1 MAEGSQVAD
10 ATADAAGETAG
21 TDGGGAETGAGG
33 AETGAGG
40 AETGG
45 TETGGAETGGAET
58 GGADKGQG
66 WLRRLFRYCWRYRG
80 DVLLALGASL
90 AGMAVMA
97 LVPLVP
103 KLIIDDVIVR
113 HERSLAPWATLLIVA
128 ALVVYV
134 LTYVRRFYGGRLAL
148 DVQHALRTDMYASIT
163 RLDGRRQDNL
173 STGQVIGRGTSDL
186 QLIQGLLFMV
196 PMLIGNILLFLV
208 SLVVMAVLSPLLT
221 VVALA
226 VAPALWILASR
237 SRTRLFPA
245 TWYAQGQAAAV
256 AGVVDGAVTGVRVVK
271 GFGQEA
277 QETDKLREAGRRLFA
292 ARLRTVRLNSRYTP
306 ALQAVPALGQVAM
319 LALGGWMATRGQISL
334 GTFVAFSTYL
344 AQLVGPVRMLTMVLT
359 IGQQARAGVE
369 RVFELIDT
377 EPVIHERPDARE
389 LPEDAPATVEF
400 DRVSFGYDPERP
412 VLSEVS
418 LRIEPGET
426 LAVVGASGSGKST
439 LSMLLP
445 RFYDVSSGA
454 VRIGGHDVRELTYDS
469 LRGAIGLV
477 PEDSFLFSDTVRAN
491 LAYGLPDAS
500 EERIRAAAR
509 AAQADGFISA
519 LPDGYDTE
527 VGEQGLTLSGGQRQR
542 LALARAI
549 LTDPRLLI
557 LDDATSAVDARVE
570 HEIHEALRGV
580 MAGRTTL
587 LIAHRPSTLALAD
600 RIAVMERG
608 RVVDV
613 GTDAELRARSA
624 LYRNLLTEDAAPDV
638 PAVPSA
644 PAVPDVPAVPS
655 APATPAAPGGDGAAR
670 TAAPAAGNGSRPW
683 AGADGPAHAEPRG
696 GGAHAAGFAGAFGGE
711 AAASGL
717 AEPCLEEE
725 PSADGDR
732 PARGREGC
740 SRPAA
745 GPRAR
750 GGDDPAH
757 ASGEADG
764 DGVASEP
771 WIRPAGDGADGAVQ
785 AGGARPRYG
794 DAPGHAAADAAGPD
808 AGRPSRRGG
817 DGAAPEPWA
826 RPDDGE
832 GRCRPHGGDDPDH
845 ARAGDGDGAGFAGV
859 SSGGPGARPGGAGAA
874 RGRQVTPELW
884 VRPAGD
890 GRKAGAPAVAAVA
903 GPGMAGALSGMPATP
918 ELLAKVAALPPAT
931 DTPDIDEEAA
941 TRAEETYGLRRLL
954 RGFGAPLA
962 LALLLVA
969 LDALAGLL
977 LPVLIRHG
985 IDQGVQRLALGAVW
999 TASGLALLVVLA
1011 QWAVQ
1016 VGETRLTGR
1025 TGERVLYALR
1035 VKIFAQLQRLGLDY
1049 YEREL
1054 TGKIMTRMTTD
1065 VDALSTF
1072 LQTGLVTAV
1081 VSLLTFFGILV
1092 ALLVIDVQLALV
1104 VFLTLPPLIIG
1115 TVLFRR
1121 RSVKAYQLARE
1132 RVSVVN
1138 ADLQESVAGLR
1149 IVQAFRR
1156 ERSGRERFAA
1166 RSDAYRQAR
1175 LRGQRLISVYF
1186 PFVQLLSSVASAL
1199 VLIVGAGR
1207 VGDGTLTTGA
1217 LVAYLLYIDLFFAPV
1232 QQLSQVFDGYQQATV
1247 SLGRIQELLREPTTT
1262 PVADAPREVGAMR
1275 GEIAFEDVRFRYGD
1289 GEEALAGISLTI
1301 PAGQTVAF
1309 VGETGAGKSTLVKL
1323 VARFYDP
1330 TGGAVRV
1337 DGADL
1342 RELDL
1347 TEYRGH
1353 LGVVPQEPYLFAGT
1367 VRDAIAYGRPDASDA
1382 EVEAAARAVGA
1393 HEMVASLDGGY
1404 LHEVAERGRNLSA
1417 GQRQLIALAR
1427 AELVDPDILLL
1438 DEATAALDLAT
1449 EALVNQATDRLTGR
1463 RTTLVVAHRLTTAA
1477 RADRVVVLDH
1487 GRVVEDGTHEE
1498 LVARDGRYATLWR
1511 TFMGET
1517 APAVA

>member
-1 MAEGSQVAD
+1 MFG
-10 ATADAAGETAG
+10 
-21 TDGGGAETGAGG
+21 
-33 AETGAGG
+33 
-40 AETGG
+40 
-45 TETGGAETGGAET
+45 
-58 GGADKGQG
+58 
-66 WLRRLFRYCWRYRG
+66 YCWLYRK

-103 KLIIDDVIVR
+103 KLIIDDVIVQQD
-113 HERSLAPWATLLIVA
+113 RSLAPWATLLIVA

-134 LTYVRRFYGGRLAL
+134 LTYIRRFYGGRLAL
-148 DVQHALRTDMYASIT
+148 DVQHALRTEMYASIA
-163 RLDGRRQDNL
+163 RFDGRRQDNL
-173 STGQVIGRGTSDL
+173 STGQIIGRATSDL

-196 PMLIGNILLFLV
+196 PMMIGNILLFLV
-208 SLVVMAVLSPLLT
+208 SLIVMVTLSPLLT

-237 SRTRLFPA
+237 SRIRLFPA

-277 QETDKLREAGRRLFA
+277 QETDKLRAVGRRLFA

-319 LALGGWMATRGQISL
+319 LALGGWMATRGQITL

-344 AQLVGPVRMLTMVLT
+344 AQLVGPVRMLTMLLT

-377 EPVIHERPDARE
+377 EPVIDERPGARE

-400 DRVSFGYDPERP
+400 DRVSFGYDPGRP

-469 LRGAIGLV
+469 LRGAVGLV

-491 LAYGLPDAS
+491 LAYGQPDAS

-519 LPDGYDTE
+519 LPHGYDTE

-549 LTDPRLLI
+549 LTDPRLLV

-600 RIAVMERG
+600 RIAVLDRG

-613 GTDAELRARSA
+613 GTDEELRARSA
-624 LYRNLLTEDAAPDV
+624 VYRRLLADDAQ
-638 PAVPSA
+638 
-644 PAVPDVPAVPS
+644 
-655 APATPAAPGGDGAAR
+655 PAA
-670 TAAPAAGNGSRPW
+670 
-683 AGADGPAHAEPRG
+683 
-696 GGAHAAGFAGAFGGE
+696 
-711 AAASGL
+711 
-717 AEPCLEEE
+717 
-725 PSADGDR
+725 
-732 PARGREGC
+732 
-740 SRPAA
+740 
-745 GPRAR
+745 AR
-750 GGDDPAH
+750 GGDDPKH
-757 ASGEADG
+757 AVGLAGAFAGESAATALVEPCLDGEKHGDGEQVAELPPHGDGGQVAELVPHGDG
-764 DGVASEP
+764 DHVAELL
-771 WIRPAGDGADGAVQ
+771 
-785 AGGARPRYG
+785 PR
-794 DAPGHAAADAAGPD
+794 
-808 AGRPSRRGG
+808 
-817 DGAAPEPWA
+817 
-826 RPDDGE
+826 
-832 GRCRPHGGDDPDH
+832 GGDDPEH
-845 ARAGDGDGAGFAGV
+845 ADGC
-859 SSGGPGARPGGAGAA
+859 PRPGG
-874 RGRQVTPELW
+874 VTPELW
-884 VRPAGD
+884 VRPDGD
-890 GRKAGAPAVAAVA
+890 GRKDDTAAGSGAAAVA
-903 GPGMAGALSGMPATP
+903 GPGIAGALSGMPATP

-931 DTPDIDEEAA
+931 DTPDIDEEQAA
-941 TRAEETYGLRRLL
+941 RPEETYGLRRLL

-962 LALLLVA
+962 VALLLVA
-969 LDALAGLL
+969 VDAVAGLL

-985 IDQGVQRLALGAVW
+985 IDQGVQRLSLGAVW
-999 TASGLALLVVLA
+999 AASGLALLVVLV
-1011 QWAVQ
+1011 QWAAQ
-1016 VGETRLTGR
+1016 IGETRMTGR

-1054 TGKIMTRMTTD
+1054 SGKIMTRMTTD

-1092 ALLVIDVQLALV
+1092 ALLIIDVGLALV

-1115 TVLFRR
+1115 TVVFRR
-1121 RSVKAYQLARE
+1121 LSVKAYELARE

-1207 VGDGTLTTGA
+1207 VGDDTLTAGA

-1232 QQLSQVFDGYQQATV
+1232 QQLSQVFDGYQQASV

-1262 PVADAPREVGAMR
+1262 PVADDPRQVRTTR
-1275 GEIAFEDVRFRYGD
+1275 GEIAFDDVRFRYGD
-1289 GEEALAGISLTI
+1289 DEEALAGISLTI

-1337 DGADL
+1337 DGVDL

-1347 TEYRGH
+1347 AGYRGH

-1367 VRDAIAYGRPDASDA
+1367 VRDAIAYGRPGASDA

-1393 HEMVASLDGGY
+1393 HAMVASLDGGY
-1404 LHEVAERGRNLSA
+1404 LHEVSERGRNLSA

-1427 AELVDPDILLL
+1427 AELVNPDILLL

-1498 LVARDGRYATLWR
+1498 LVARDGRYAALWR

-1517 APAVA
+1517 APATV